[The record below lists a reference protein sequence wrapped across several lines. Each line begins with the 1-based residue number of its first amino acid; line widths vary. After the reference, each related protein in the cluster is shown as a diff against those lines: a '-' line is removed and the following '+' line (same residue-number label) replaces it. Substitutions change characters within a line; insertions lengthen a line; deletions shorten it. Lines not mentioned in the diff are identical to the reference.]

1 MKINPLT
8 YIVEGYREVFYD
20 NGWPSALG
28 LLYTTVFS
36 LVLVALGLSVFR
48 RLKGY
53 AEALV

>member
-1 MKINPLT
+1 MAAAK
-8 YIVEGYREVFYD
+8 IVEGYREVFYD

-28 LLYTTVFS
+28 LTYTTVFS